1 VEPKLKPTMVVE
13 TGTSGNRLIDQSTGR
28 AATISRTEALILSL
42 TDGRHTPA
50 QIAMEATR
58 LGTPLMVGDVQRAL
72 QRFEKAGILK
82 PKEELAVVIDLH
94 ASDAVADDP
103 PTVVRAPPQ
112 EELDPNRPLP
122 PFRQDLQVRRSAQKA
137 VFDTLDPQSGKSF
150 PLYDFEVSLA
160 RMMDGRR
167 TAAQVLETGSGLGI
181 SVTLES
187 LGKFVRQLQAYGFL
201 GEPLEPEAAAAPPP
215 SGGPAW
221 GQTWERRDAWEDA
234 VRTLFRTGLRM
245 LRLSKPAEAKQ
256 YFSAVLE
263 SAPDNQEAREMLA
276 VAEAALGSQKIRP
289 VEAGPGP
296 LPPLAAVVTEPALA
310 ATAPDAPAL
319 GSDPVLDEKLRALE
333 SLSGPHEMPTAAQL
347 SAGSPRR
354 GGSGWLPWTIAL
366 LAVAGAIGYGAW
378 IRRGGSAP
386 DAPKIPL
393 VVARMTGPSGRSLM
407 AAGYVSAAH
416 LISIGAPAGRVKT
429 VAVTVGQKVQPG
441 TVLVALDDS
450 EQQAQAKLARAR
462 VRDAN
467 RSLASTK
474 RLYHAQA
481 ATAVELER
489 ARGQAEIAWA
499 ELSVIQEHV
508 KQAIVSSP
516 SAGTV
521 LEVPVHA
528 GELVPANDPSHPVVK
543 LADLSDLVAEVAVN
557 EADVKQVRL
566 GQQADVSSDAVP
578 GQNFAGQVTEI
589 SEQADRA
596 RGTVNVKVAVRQPG
610 DVLRPGM
617 SVKATFKDDAA
628 APQRLLLPRSA
639 LDGDSLWVV
648 DRDGRAVRRPVKSS
662 PSGPSMVEIQSGL
675 TEGEQ
680 VVADPATVHLAPG
693 QRVTP

>member
-1 VEPKLKPTMVVE
+1 MEAKLKPTMVVE
-13 TGTSGNRLIDQSTGR
+13 TGTQGNRLIDQSTGR

-50 QIAMEATR
+50 QIATEATR

-94 ASDAVADDP
+94 ASDAAGDDP
-103 PTVVRAPPQ
+103 PTVVSHGPASTHASAAP

-181 SVTLES
+181 SVNLES

-201 GEPLEPEAAAAPPP
+201 GEPLEPEAAAPPP
-215 SGGPAW
+215 RIGGPAW

-276 VAEAALGSQKIRP
+276 VAEAALGSQKIP
-289 VEAGPGP
+289 PIEGSPGP
-296 LPPLAAVVTEPALA
+296 QPSAAAVVTEPALA

-319 GSDPVLDEKLRALE
+319 GSDPALDEKLRALE
-333 SLSGPHEMPTAAQL
+333 SLSGPHAMPTAAQL
-347 SAGSPRR
+347 RAGSPR
-354 GGSGWLPWTIAL
+354 GAGKGWLPWTIAL
-366 LAVAGAIGYGAW
+366 LAVAGAVGYGAW
-378 IRRGGSAP
+378 VRRGGSVP

-393 VVARMTGPSGRSLM
+393 VIARTTGPTGRSLM

-416 LISIGAPAGRVKT
+416 LISVGALAGRVKA
-429 VAVTVGQKVQPG
+429 VAVTVGQRVQTG
-441 TVLVALDDS
+441 TVLVELDDS

-462 VRDAN
+462 VRD
-467 RSLASTK
+467 
-474 RLYHAQA
+474 
-481 ATAVELER
+481 
-489 ARGQAEIAWA
+489 
-499 ELSVIQEHV
+499 
-508 KQAIVSSP
+508 
-516 SAGTV
+516 
-521 LEVPVHA
+521 
-528 GELVPANDPSHPVVK
+528 
-543 LADLSDLVAEVAVN
+543 
-557 EADVKQVRL
+557 
-566 GQQADVSSDAVP
+566 
-578 GQNFAGQVTEI
+578 
-589 SEQADRA
+589 
-596 RGTVNVKVAVRQPG
+596 
-610 DVLRPGM
+610 
-617 SVKATFKDDAA
+617 
-628 APQRLLLPRSA
+628 
-639 LDGDSLWVV
+639 
-648 DRDGRAVRRPVKSS
+648 
-662 PSGPSMVEIQSGL
+662 
-675 TEGEQ
+675 
-680 VVADPATVHLAPG
+680 
-693 QRVTP
+693 